1 MRAACPRAAIRISAG
16 RRKSLPIG
24 CRFPTFPGVSS
35 YQVFAR
41 KYRPRTF
48 DDVLGQDHVVRTL
61 RNAIEQDRIAQAYL
75 FVGPRGTGKT
85 STARILAK
93 ALNCPGG
100 PKADFDPDAPICVEI
115 AEGRSLDV
123 LEIDG
128 ASNNGVDQ
136 VRDLRETVGYSPAQG
151 RYKIY
156 YIDEVHMLTTQAFNA
171 LLKTLEEPPGHVK
184 FVFATTEAHKV
195 LPTILSRCQR
205 FDLRPIPASIIAT
218 HLLHIARLEKIDLTP
233 EAAQAI
239 ARGADGSMRDSQSML
254 DQLVAFCGER
264 IEEHHVTEV
273 FGFTSIQTIADLAG
287 RILREQTAAA
297 LDLVNAQHEGG
308 RDLQNLLG
316 DLVVFF
322 RNLLV
327 NTIDPRSTQGDIT
340 PEMKRLIESTAGL
353 APVDKLLEL
362 VDHLAGLE
370 GRMKWAPNKKLH
382 LDTGLIRAIQ
392 ILQQVAL
399 GDVISFLQ
407 KAADGEAPPPLPAR
421 GTAPAPAEPAPAPA
435 PVPAPGPTDPPAPA
449 APAPAPEAA
458 PAPTPAEPAAP
469 AKQGRKQPSRHK
481 SAPAA
486 PAAPATPAPPAAA
499 TPPPAPAPPEPEPPG
514 PPATPGEIWKQ
525 AVAEWEKAHSGMAT
539 MVASWVTVVGLQ
551 GDTIEVALPP
561 SHSLELDLLRQDVA
575 GLETSLAR
583 VAGRSLRVALT
594 TRDDAAE
601 PELPA
606 DEPSEPADAGNP
618 VAEPQEDFYNDP
630 LIRRALEIFDAKVL
644 EEQSGR

>member
-1 MRAACPRAAIRISAG
+1 M
-16 RRKSLPIG
+16 
-24 CRFPTFPGVSS
+24 SS

-48 DDVLGQDHVVRTL
+48 DNVLGQDHVVRTL

-100 PKADFDPDAPICVEI
+100 PKADFDPEAPICVEI

-136 VRDLRETVGYSPAQG
+136 VRDLRETVGYAPAQG

-171 LLKTLEEPPGHVK
+171 LLKTLEEPPAHVK

-273 FGFTSIQTIADLAG
+273 FGFTSIQTVADLAG
-287 RILREQTAAA
+287 RILREHTAAA
-297 LDLVNAQHEGG
+297 LELVNAQHEGG

-327 NTIDPRSTQGDIT
+327 HTIDPRTSLGDIT
-340 PEMKRLIESTAGL
+340 PEMKRLIGSAAGL
-353 APVDKLLEL
+353 APVDKLLEV

-370 GRMKWAPNKKLH
+370 ERMKWAPNKKLH

-407 KAADGEAPPPLPAR
+407 KTADGEAPPPLPAR
-421 GTAPAPAEPAPAPA
+421 GTA
-435 PVPAPGPTDPPAPA
+435 VPPPAATP
-449 APAPAPEAA
+449 PVSTPTPEPPPEPA
-458 PAPTPAEPAAP
+458 PAPTPA
-469 AKQGRKQPSRHK
+469 
-481 SAPAA
+481 
-486 PAAPATPAPPAAA
+486 ATPAPSADASR
-499 TPPPAPAPPEPEPPG
+499 PPAPTPAAPEPPG
-514 PPATPGEIWKQ
+514 PPATPGEIWNQ

-539 MVASWVTVVGLQ
+539 MVASWVTVVGIQ

-575 GLETSLAR
+575 GLETCLAR
-583 VAGRSLRVALT
+583 VAGRSLRVALA
-594 TRDDAAE
+594 TRDDVTG
-601 PELPA
+601 PELPV
-606 DEPSEPADAGNP
+606 DEPPEPAADQPPAEADTQA
-618 VAEPQEDFYNDP
+618 AEPQEDFYNDP

-644 EEQSGR
+644 EEQTGR